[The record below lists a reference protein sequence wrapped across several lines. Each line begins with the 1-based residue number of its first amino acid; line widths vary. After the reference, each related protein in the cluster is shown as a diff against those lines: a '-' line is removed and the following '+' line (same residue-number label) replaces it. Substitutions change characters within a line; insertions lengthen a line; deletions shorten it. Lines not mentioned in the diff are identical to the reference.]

1 MARWVTCTDT
11 DGDPVFVNMDLAI
24 FVRREGKKTT
34 IDFAGAH
41 VKVREQPEEL
51 LGTEHAADAVEIE
64 PA

>member
-1 MARWVTCTDT
+1 MAKWVKCTDT

-41 VKVREQPEEL
+41 VKVRELPEDL
-51 LGTEHAADAVEIE
+51 IDSDDAADMVEHD
-64 PA
+64 AA